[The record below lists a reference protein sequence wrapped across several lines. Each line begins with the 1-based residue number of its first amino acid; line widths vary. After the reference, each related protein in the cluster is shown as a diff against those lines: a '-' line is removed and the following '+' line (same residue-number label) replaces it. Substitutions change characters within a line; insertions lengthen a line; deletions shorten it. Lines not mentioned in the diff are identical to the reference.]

1 MKPDDFNLSPEQL
14 AVYTALQRARMGWL
28 TLIVLLALFVIG
40 FFAFLYAIFKVPEQQ
55 IQKGIVGGIDTLL
68 AWGIRAV
75 VTNLFPP
82 PK

>member
-14 AVYTALQRARMGWL
+14 AVYTALQRARMCWL
-28 TLIVLLALFVIG
+28 TLILLLVLFAIG
-40 FFAFLYAIFKVPEQQ
+40 FFAFLYAIFNVSEQQ
-55 IQKGIVGGIDTLL
+55 IQKGIVGGIDGLL
-68 AWGIRAV
+68 VWSIRAV